1 MEEDDGVGDDRH
13 SWAFDG
19 FRQKK
24 WNKEDADYGS
34 HTSTVS
40 GAAAAVKNTTTSGK
54 GTAKKT
60 VSASTTSTSTSSGG
74 STKGKTA
81 SSSTHTTHNDAL
93 DDNDEGEGEGSIP
106 WQAGDVI
113 GCLLSFSEVSTGT
126 GASMSYTV
134 NGVSLGEAYSGLD
147 TATVMAI
154 VQADSEKV
162 LSSRHYPSF

>member
-34 HTSTVS
+34 HTSNV
-40 GAAAAVKNTTTSGK
+40 GAAAAVKNTTTSSK

-74 STKGKTA
+74 SAKGKTA

-93 DDNDEGEGEGSIP
+93 DDDNDEGEGSIP

-162 LSSRHYPSF
+162 LSSRHYPWF